1 MPILS
6 PPVLADGLKNSKR
19 PNRIREI
26 RKQRGLTQADV
37 GRLVGCSHAQISELE
52 RGVVALTH
60 DWMVKIACAMKC
72 AVTDLLPDEEN
83 PHRLSDE
90 ERAFIEMYRL
100 ADLHQREQLA
110 RLAGVVIPF
119 KPEPPRRK

>member
-1 MPILS
+1 
-6 PPVLADGLKNSKR
+6 
-19 PNRIREI
+19 
-26 RKQRGLTQADV
+26 
-37 GRLVGCSHAQISELE
+37 
-52 RGVVALTH
+52 
-60 DWMVKIACAMKC
+60 MVKIACAMKC